1 MAAFPQAAGVT
12 DLGVRPR
19 RRRAGD
25 FHDNMGLGF
34 PFTFEFTPDSGF
46 KVALKAADLF
56 VGRLLP
62 GFDVGVHIMAH
73 TAELVAGGCLE
84 QQNNQKYEYT
94 KGYGGKDQ

>member
-1 MAAFPQAAGVT
+1 MASFTQAAGVS
-12 DLGVRPR
+12 DFSMGPR
-19 RRRAGD
+19 RCRAGN
-25 FHDNMGLGF
+25 FHNDMRLGF
-34 PFTFEFTPDSGF
+34 PFTFKFTPDTGF

-84 QQNNQKYEYT
+84 QQNNQEYEYT